1 MCNQH
6 MCAHQCGQHAH
17 ALNAAGTHARLQS
30 SPCGHKLPC
39 SSLPG
44 PSCVFFPFPLHG
56 RTLWML
62 LCLSAG
68 LGAPEPL
75 PLVQPLPLEGP
86 GGEYLEK
93 MGLEGLC
100 GGES

>member
-1 MCNQH
+1 
-6 MCAHQCGQHAH
+6 
-17 ALNAAGTHARLQS
+17 
-30 SPCGHKLPC
+30 
-39 SSLPG
+39 
-44 PSCVFFPFPLHG
+44 
-56 RTLWML
+56 ML